1 MFRRWR
7 SRHGEDAEGLAE
19 QGRPA
24 GERPRATR
32 TPRPDPRLQ
41 CVCRAWSASGVVPP
55 VVDPPFS
62 CASPVPSPK
71 CSPSTVGPLS
81 SPVSPMMAQATC
93 SPHPV
98 AAGSGGST
106 GGRYSGGARY
116 SDSGGSG
123 GWQQWLGFSSGAWCS
138 QTSLVLRCAYHPGF
152 PRPCAAARRASQKV
166 EARLGPSRAKRAPAR
181 GQQPDRRIGG
191 SVEVAWRSGGGDPRR
206 LPLGRPWVAGPG

>member
-1 MFRRWR
+1 MPKGWP
-7 SRHGEDAEGLAE
+7 SKV
-19 QGRPA
+19 GRPGRGPAPRGLLGRTRGSNVYA
-24 GERPRATR
+24 GHGRPRGWS
-32 TPRPDPRLQ
+32 RP
-41 CVCRAWSASGVVPP
+41 WWT
-55 VVDPPFS
+55 PFS

-152 PRPCAAARRASQKV
+152 PRPCAAARRASQKMG
-166 EARLGPSRAKRAPAR
+166 APGPHLRLGDASPWAAAKK
-181 GQQPDRRIGG
+181 
-191 SVEVAWRSGGGDPRR
+191 EEWR
-206 LPLGRPWVAGPG
+206 LG